1 MVQIYRIF
9 YEQNKFILENFTK
22 LSERIKQIIDYK
34 GISINKF
41 SALVGTS
48 NSYFNKILRDNNS
61 IGSDKIEK
69 ILRVFPEISA
79 KWLILGE
86 GGMLKNA
93 PAPEPAPQES
103 HTGADELVTLLRD
116 KIALLE
122 KNNASLE
129 YTISIQEK
137 ITTSQ
142 EREIQRQQEKITS
155 KDQEIQRLKEKI
167 TQLKKEAK
175 SHVFSPAP
183 VG

>member
-1 MVQIYRIF
+1 MSVKKRLKEFIRSQGFTISGFEKDINVSNGYVNSISKGIGG
-9 YEQNKFILENFTK
+9 EILLSILEKSPN
-22 LSERIKQIIDYK
+22 LN
-34 GISINKF
+34 IN
-41 SALVGTS
+41 
-48 NSYFNKILRDNNS
+48 
-61 IGSDKIEK
+61 
-69 ILRVFPEISA
+69 
-79 KWLILGE
+79 WLLTGQGE
-86 GGMLKNA
+86 MLKNA

-103 HTGADELVTLLRD
+103 HSGADRYTASLE
-116 KIALLE
+116 KQIALLE

-175 SHVFSPAP
+175 SHVFSPAL
-183 VG
+183 VR

>member
-1 MVQIYRIF
+1 MD
-9 YEQNKFILENFTK
+9 KTLIL
-22 LSERIKQIIDYK
+22 
-34 GISINKF
+34 
-41 SALVGTS
+41 
-48 NSYFNKILRDNNS
+48 NKIKTYL
-61 IGSDKIEK
+61 KIEK
-69 ILRVFPEISA
+69 NTDFAEFLEIKPTTLA
-79 KWLILGE
+79 MWYKRNTFDIELLFKKCEFIDANWLLTGQGE
-86 GGMLKNA
+86 MLKNT

-103 HTGADELVTLLRD
+103 HAGADELVTLLRD

-175 SHVFSPAP
+175 SPVFSPALAR
-183 VG
+183 

>member
-1 MVQIYRIF
+1 MESLPI
-9 YEQNKFILENFTK
+9 ENQRVKNVIDFTTK
-22 LSERIKQIIDYK
+22 GNVLQFSKEI
-34 GISINKF
+34 GISQPRINRLFSIDTRSGKYPLVSFEIVQAIINKF
-41 SALVGTS
+41 VNINA
-48 NSYFNKILRDNNS
+48 
-61 IGSDKIEK
+61 E
-69 ILRVFPEISA
+69 
-79 KWLILGE
+79 WLLTGE
-86 GGMLKNA
+86 GEMLKNA
-93 PAPEPAPQES
+93 PAPELAPQES
-103 HTGADELVTLLRD
+103 HAGADRYTALLED

>member
-1 MVQIYRIF
+1 MD
-9 YEQNKFILENFTK
+9 KTLIL
-22 LSERIKQIIDYK
+22 
-34 GISINKF
+34 
-41 SALVGTS
+41 
-48 NSYFNKILRDNNS
+48 NKIKTYL
-61 IGSDKIEK
+61 KIEK
-69 ILRVFPEISA
+69 NTDFAEFLEIKPTTLA
-79 KWLILGE
+79 MWYKRNTFDIELLFKKCEFIDANWLLTGQGE
-86 GGMLKNA
+86 MLKNT

-103 HTGADELVTLLRD
+103 HAGADRYTALLED

-175 SHVFSPAP
+175 SHVFSPAL
-183 VG
+183 VR

>member
-1 MVQIYRIF
+1 MSVKKRLKEFIRSQGFTISSFEKDINVSNGYVNSISKGIGG
-9 YEQNKFILENFTK
+9 EILLSILEKSPN
-22 LSERIKQIIDYK
+22 LN
-34 GISINKF
+34 IN
-41 SALVGTS
+41 
-48 NSYFNKILRDNNS
+48 
-61 IGSDKIEK
+61 
-69 ILRVFPEISA
+69 
-79 KWLILGE
+79 WLLTGE
-86 GGMLKNA
+86 GEMLKN
-93 PAPEPAPQES
+93 APEPAPQES
-103 HTGADELVTLLRD
+103 HAGADRYTALLED

>member
-1 MVQIYRIF
+1 MD
-9 YEQNKFILENFTK
+9 KTLIL
-22 LSERIKQIIDYK
+22 
-34 GISINKF
+34 
-41 SALVGTS
+41 
-48 NSYFNKILRDNNS
+48 NKIKTYL
-61 IGSDKIEK
+61 KIEK
-69 ILRVFPEISA
+69 NTDFAEFLEIKPTTLA
-79 KWLILGE
+79 MWYKRNTFDIELLFKKCEFIDANWLLTGQGE
-86 GGMLKNA
+86 MLKNA
-93 PAPEPAPQES
+93 PTSEPAPQES
-103 HTGADELVTLLRD
+103 HAGSDRYTALLED